1 MNTIPSAST
10 RRTALRA
17 AAILWCLPGLAA
29 LLPLRAAEPAKASCC
44 ADCADEAAAA
54 PVSSKSIYQV
64 DAVLAD
70 DSGRAVRLASFQGQ
84 PVVLAMFFTH
94 CEYACPIIVQ
104 DMRRIESALGRGA
117 KARFVLVS
125 FDSERDTPEVLSAYR
140 KRANLG
146 AEWTLLHG
154 DPADIRTIAA
164 VLGVNY
170 VKDGKGQFSHSN
182 LITVLNPAGGIV
194 YQKAGL
200 QGDVSAAARAASVLI
215 R

>member
-10 RRTALRA
+10 RRMAFRA

-29 LLPLRAAEPAKASCC
+29 LTARSAEPAKAACC
-44 ADCADEAAAA
+44 ADCAEEPAASA
-54 PVSSKSIYQV
+54 PSSKSIYQV
-64 DAVLAD
+64 DAVLTD
-70 DSGRAVRLASFQGQ
+70 DSGKPARLASLQGQ
-84 PVVLAMFFTH
+84 PVVLAMFFSH

-104 DMRRIESALGRGA
+104 DMRRIESALAKGA
-117 KARFVLVS
+117 KARFALVS

-146 AEWTLLHG
+146 AEWTLLRG
-154 DPADIRTIAA
+154 NPADIRTIAA

-170 VKDGKGQFSHSN
+170 VKDSKGQFSHSN
-182 LITVLNPAGGIV
+182 LITVLNPSGEIV

-200 QGDVSAAARAASVLI
+200 QGDISGAARAASVVV